1 MRVVRNT
8 SAPHC
13 RVPCRILDV
22 SLCRP
27 ASVTSQLW
35 VASATDRIVLAR
47 HANAADSAGRHGGD
61 ALDHILGAA
70 VASSARRC
78 EGAWPARGRPDP
90 VRQQCMLGGQLSLEV
105 ACEAVCGGAPQL
117 LTASCSAPVGWDQSR
132 NQGLGAV
139 ASCNIVAAG
148 YANGSI
154 ELIFDSG
161 RGAHPCV
168 VVRYGLCI

>member
-1 MRVVRNT
+1 M
-8 SAPHC
+8 
-13 RVPCRILDV
+13 LDV
-22 SLCRP
+22 SLFQP
-27 ASVTSQLW
+27 ASATSLLW
-35 VASATDRIVLAR
+35 VACATDRSVLTR
-47 HANAADSAGRHGGD
+47 HADAADSAGRHGGD

-105 ACEAVCGGAPQL
+105 ASQPVRGGAPQL

-148 YANGSI
+148 YANGST

-161 RGAHPCV
+161 RGAHPGV
-168 VVRYGLCI
+168 VVRCGLCV